1 MLTAAELR
9 TLLRHHAP
17 PRRCTED
24 GLPQTCTELRHAGVP
39 VRLPAHLGQQPFA
52 CSYLQVD
59 HELLVPSNG
68 LCPQLLRPQPARLQR
83 LQHGR
88 RLLRDVRHT
97 LHASTVR
104 LGHRARPRLPQR
116 AYVATA
122 LAPPPCPEGCSWL
135 GAVVV
140 APYSWPLPSELVAI
154 RHARSLHP
162 GDSPSLIASR
172 HCGGPPSHSAASSRS
187 WRTRTADEVAG
198 AVDQPREEV
207 RERLG
212 VVGRA
217 HPDGACRSS
226 SSSRCTRAM

>member
-1 MLTAAELR
+1 MLTSERGCGPAVWSRGTLARHTLPRRPCGALLPEPSRRCRKSPGTSSWSRARPCRGPSIGRGVMLTAAELR

-24 GLPQTCTELRHAGVP
+24 GLPQTCTELRHAEVP

-68 LCPQLLRPQPARLQR
+68 RCPQLLRPQPARLQR

-104 LGHRARPRLPQR
+104 LGHRARPRLTQR

-122 LAPPPCPEGCSWL
+122 LAPPPRPEGCSWL

-140 APYSWPLPSELVAI
+140 APYSRPLPSELV
-154 RHARSLHP
+154 
-162 GDSPSLIASR
+162 GDTPRQIPASR
-172 HCGGPPSHSAASSRS
+172 
-187 WRTRTADEVAG
+187 
-198 AVDQPREEV
+198 
-207 RERLG
+207 
-212 VVGRA
+212 
-217 HPDGACRSS
+217 
-226 SSSRCTRAM
+226 